1 MLIRLYVTGC
11 GNPVRAG
18 GIAAAVSS
26 PLDQRLADIR
36 SQRAIESWNRHATPM
51 GYIYPRSPIHTSCR
65 SGSEPFRIAS
75 RQHTG
80 SDSQCSNQCNKSS
93 TRALDSMKRHIYEQ
107 RFLATSRLRCRRM
120 DDSTHRPVPRYS
132 RCCVEPAPRRRRCLS
147 QAVLGG

>member
-51 GYIYPRSPIHTSCR
+51 GYIYPRSPYTHHAVPVVSR
-65 SGSEPFRIAS
+65 SGLPLAS
-75 RQHTG
+75 
-80 SDSQCSNQCNKSS
+80 
-93 TRALDSMKRHIYEQ
+93 I
-107 RFLATSRLRCRRM
+107 
-120 DDSTHRPVPRYS
+120 
-132 RCCVEPAPRRRRCLS
+132 
-147 QAVLGG
+147 QAVTRSVRINVTSLAQERSTP